1 MHRFLICALVTRDFF
16 LSDIY
21 LLPVISRARFASLY
35 SQHIG
40 SALKQHALHVSVWVR
55 VETNTFLLYCYMP
68 SRDVLGVVGVS
79 ASLRPVRCSFAI
91 LYYVQ
96 FLLLVSCTFFI
107 AALFFYHLL

>member
-68 SRDVLGVVGVS
+68 SRDVLGVGGV
-79 ASLRPVRCSFAI
+79 PDVTTVQ
-91 LYYVQ
+91 YVA
-96 FLLLVSCTFFI
+96 LLLFFTMYNSY
-107 AALFFYHLL
+107 F